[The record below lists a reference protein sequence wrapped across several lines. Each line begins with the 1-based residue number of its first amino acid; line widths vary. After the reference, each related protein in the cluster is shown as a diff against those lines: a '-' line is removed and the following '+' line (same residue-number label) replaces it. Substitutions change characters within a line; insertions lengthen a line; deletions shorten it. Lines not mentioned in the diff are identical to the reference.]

1 MSIDVIDESNVIAEF
16 NVVSLNN
23 SYARPL
29 RTFVSHLVST
39 EGGHDVVRIEQEGYC
54 EDDDNDVVILTRQDF
69 DRIANILKGH

>member
-1 MSIDVIDESNVIAEF
+1 MSIDVIDEF

-23 SYARPL
+23 SCARPL
-29 RTFVSHLVST
+29 RTVVSHAVST
-39 EGGHDVVRIEQEGYC
+39 EGEHDVVRIEQEGYD